1 VKNRVQAFAFKCN
14 LCRYAMGVRA
24 FGRLLAV
31 LMGFNYQAIDDNGGY
46 PSVAAAENGDTGRV
60 GTLNSRYFAVKTH
73 S

>member
-1 VKNRVQAFAFKCN
+1 
-14 LCRYAMGVRA
+14 MGVRA